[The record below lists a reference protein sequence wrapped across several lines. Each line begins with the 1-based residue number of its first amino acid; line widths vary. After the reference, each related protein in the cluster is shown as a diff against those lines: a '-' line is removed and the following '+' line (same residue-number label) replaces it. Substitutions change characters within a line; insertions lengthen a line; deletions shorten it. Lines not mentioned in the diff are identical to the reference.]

1 MTGQPLQIQTP
12 RRPRGGLA
20 DVAGALPMSWGDGG
34 WNWGVQVTPSCLLDR
49 TVWGCASTGLKPN
62 NGIEP
67 SVNFDPTTFAVA
79 VNCGP
84 NGEQSPI
91 GDIAR
96 QLAVD
101 GLERWYWS
109 DLAVVLSEGEV
120 GAAVPNPS
128 LRSEMQPYTGFV
140 PATPECIMRVIS
152 GLLQQQGD
160 CYDADVVFHVNRMFL
175 PYFVSQQIVLWD
187 EGRGVWH
194 MGPYDF
200 SFDSYPNLGSAAIEG
215 ADPTLTDGTEAWI
228 YMTPRPLAATAPE
241 QAFSSTRVRQNLYQ
255 VAAEVPGIVVFN
267 PCCVW
272 AGKALVG
279 C

>member
-20 DVAGALPMSWGDGG
+20 DVAGNLPMSWGADG
-34 WNWGVQVTPSCLLDR
+34 WNWGVQATPTCSMDR
-49 TVWGCASTGLKPN
+49 TVWGCASTGEKPEN
-62 NGIEP
+62 
-67 SVNFDPTTFAVA
+67 SVQDADNFDPTTFAVT
-79 VNCGP
+79 VGCGP
-84 NGEQSPI
+84 NGERSPI

-96 QLAVD
+96 QLATD

-109 DLAVVLSEGEV
+109 DLAVVLANGEV

-128 LRSEMQPYTGFV
+128 LQSAMNPYVGFN
-140 PATPECIMRVIS
+140 PAAPDCIMRVLS
-152 GLLQQQGD
+152 GLLEQQGEL
-160 CYDADVVFHVNRMFL
+160 YDADVVFHVNRMFL
-175 PYFVSQQIVLWD
+175 PYFIEDTLVEWD
-187 EGRGVWH
+187 PVRGVWH

-200 SFDSYPNLGSAAIEG
+200 SFDSYPNLGSAAIEL
-215 ADPTLTDGTEAWI
+215 ASPTLTDGSEAWI
-228 YMTPRPLAATAPE
+228 YMSPRPLAATAPE
-241 QAFSSTRVRQNLYQ
+241 QAFESKRVRQNAYI

-267 PCCVW
+267 TCGVW